1 MQKKPEPVITHTEIL
16 CFAIRHLQGEIE
28 GIKNNGENLAK
39 RTGNKEM
46 ADGIVAALTEPL
58 VPKLAALKEMYRI
71 ETGTDYE

>member
-16 CFAIRHLQGEIE
+16 CCAIRHLESELKDIECRGER
-28 GIKNNGENLAK
+28 LAE

-46 ADGIVAALTEPL
+46 ADGIVAALSEPL
-58 VPKLAALKEMYRI
+58 LPKLDALKKMYHI